1 MYDAEAA
8 MEDAAVEQMV
18 HPDLYEQ
25 DIDSAA
31 EDYEARKKPTQL
43 ELPLDNPW
51 I

>member
-1 MYDAEAA
+1 MYNAEAA

-31 EDYEARKKPTQL
+31 DEHEATKRPTQL